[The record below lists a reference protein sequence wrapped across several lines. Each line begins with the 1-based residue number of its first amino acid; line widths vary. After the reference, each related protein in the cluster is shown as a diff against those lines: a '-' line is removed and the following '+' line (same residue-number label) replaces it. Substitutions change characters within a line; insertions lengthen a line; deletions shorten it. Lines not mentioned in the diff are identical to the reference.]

1 MGRLKKW
8 LIFGLLFCVVVGS
21 VVIGY
26 SSVSFQPEKASAKE
40 LGPEQRL
47 PTNVQVAEVR
57 LAAVEQAVPYSG
69 SVQPVNQVNII
80 AKVTGRIEELKVD
93 VGDVVKKGDV
103 IARLESGTLRTQ
115 VDQAEAALKVA
126 ELKLQQMRQPPRWE
140 QVALAQAAAD
150 GAQARLDSIKRP
162 LDQNQISVAKAAEAQ
177 ARAVLEQAQS
187 AYDKIAWFDG
197 KGAMP
202 QSLALQ
208 QATIAYESA
217 RAGYEEQ
224 LAGAKAEDIRAAQAS
239 VDQAKAQLS
248 LAKNPFVDTD
258 IALAAATYLQAKGAV
273 DLMREQLQEAT
284 IVAPMDGVISQVPVS
299 VGALAGPTAPVA
311 SMVSKDVEVVFKVE
325 ESRIGQI
332 KEGQSSTVTV
342 SAFPDQKFT
351 GKVTRISPTADPTDR
366 TFEVRLIPEDKNNL
380 MRGGMF
386 AEVNL
391 VTEQH
396 ANALLI
402 PGSALVKQDG
412 KNLVYVVL
420 NDKVEP
426 REVKVGLN
434 AGDSVQ
440 VVSGLALGEQVVTSG
455 QAHLQPGDTVK
466 VVAG

>member
-1 MGRLKKW
+1 MGKFKKW
-8 LIFGLLFCVVVGS
+8 FIFGLLFCVVVSS
-21 VVIGY
+21 VVVGY
-26 SSVSFQPEKASAKE
+26 SSISFRPEKASATE
-40 LGPEQRL
+40 LGPDQRL
-47 PTNVQVAEVR
+47 PTSVQVAEVR
-57 LAAVEQAVPYSG
+57 LASIEQAVPYSG
-69 SVQPVNQVNII
+69 SVRPVDQVNII
-80 AKVTGRIEELKVD
+80 SKVSGRIEELKVD
-93 VGDVVKKGDV
+93 VGDFVKKGTV

-115 VDQAEAALKVA
+115 VDQAEAVLKVA
-126 ELKLQQMRQPPRWE
+126 EVKVQQMRQPPRWE
-140 QVALAQAAAD
+140 QVALAQAAVD

-162 LDQNQISVAKAAEAQ
+162 LDQNEISVVKATEAQ
-177 ARAVLEQAQS
+177 TRAALEQAQS

-208 QATIAYESA
+208 QATIAHEAA
-217 RAGYEEQ
+217 RAAYDER
-224 LAGAKAEDIRAAQAS
+224 LAGAKMEDVRASQAS

-248 LAKNPFVDTD
+248 LARNPYQDTD
-258 IALAAATYLQAKGAV
+258 LALAAATYLQAKAAV

-284 IVAPMDGVISQVPVS
+284 IVAPMDGVISQVPLS
-299 VGALAGPTAPVA
+299 IGALAGPATPVA

-325 ESRIGQI
+325 ESRLGQI
-332 KEGQSSTVTV
+332 KEGLSSTVTV

-366 TFEVRLIPEDKNNL
+366 TFEVRLVPEDKSNL

-386 AEVNL
+386 AQVNL

-402 PGSALVKQDG
+402 PSSALVKQDG
-412 KNLVYVVL
+412 KDLVFVVS

-434 AGDSVQ
+434 AGDNVQ
-440 VVSGLALGEQVVTSG
+440 ILSGLALGEQVVTSG
-455 QAHLQPGDTVK
+455 QAHLQSGDTVK
-466 VVAG
+466 VIAS